1 MRTAYSDALR
11 HFHNRTIGL
20 WRERKQLR
28 NGGVFAIILSDLRKG
43 VKQLKLEELKGKMDE
58 SHYIYDETL
67 ATTLAVALQ
76 LGRPLLIEG
85 AAGVGKTEIAKVM
98 AYALNRELVRMQC
111 YEGLDESKALYEW
124 NYQKQLLAIQV
135 NMADA
140 DKDAVMRDLFSDE
153 YLLERPLLK
162 SIRAEKPVVLLI
174 DEIDK
179 ADEEF
184 EAFLLELLS
193 EMQVSIPEV
202 GTVRAKSIP
211 FVVLTSNRAR
221 PLSEAL
227 RRRCAYLYISYPD
240 MQKELAILRAKL
252 PHVDDRLCAQV
263 ALAVQKLRSSEAIL
277 KKPSIAETLD
287 WAAALDALG
296 IRELTPDALRQ
307 TAGFVLKNSEDL
319 ATAEQM
325 TGQMTQQDEHAC
337 HCGGCGGHHHG

>member
-1 MRTAYSDALR
+1 MKLDVL
-11 HFHNRTIGL
+11 
-20 WRERKQLR
+20 KQ
-28 NGGVFAIILSDLRKG
+28 
-43 VKQLKLEELKGKMDE
+43 KMDE
-58 SHYIYDETL
+58 ANYIYDDTL
-67 ATTLAVALQ
+67 AVTLAVALE
-76 LGRPLLIEG
+76 LGRPLLVEG

-98 AYALNRELVRMQC
+98 ASALDRELVRMQC

-124 NYQKQLLAIQV
+124 NYQKQLLSIQV
-135 NMADA
+135 NMNSE
-140 DKDAVMRDLFSDE
+140 DKDALTRSLFSDE

-162 SIRAEKPVVLLI
+162 SIRSEKPVVLLI

-193 EMQVSIPEV
+193 DMQVSIPEV
-202 GTVRAKSIP
+202 GTIKAKSVP

-227 RRRCAYLYISYPD
+227 RRRCAYLYIQYPD
-240 MQKELAILRAKL
+240 IEKELAILRAKL

-263 ALAVQKLRSSEAIL
+263 AMAVQKLRSNEAIL
-277 KKPSIAETLD
+277 KKPSIAEALD

-307 TAGFVLKNSEDL
+307 TAGFVLKNSEDM
-319 ATAEQM
+319 AIAEEVV
-325 TGQMTQQDEHAC
+325 TKEDGCEC
-337 HCGGCGGHHHG
+337 GCGGHCGGHHHG

>member
-1 MRTAYSDALR
+1 MTY
-11 HFHNRTIGL
+11 
-20 WRERKQLR
+20 
-28 NGGVFAIILSDLRKG
+28 
-43 VKQLKLEELKGKMDE
+43 EELKAKMDE

-67 ATTLAVALQ
+67 ATVLFVALQ
-76 LGRPLLIEG
+76 LGRPLLIEC
-85 AAGVGKTEIAKVM
+85 AAGVGKTEVAKVM
-98 AYALNRELVRMQC
+98 AAALDRELVRLQC

-124 NYQKQLLAIQV
+124 NYQKQLLSIQL
-135 NMADA
+135 NMNAQD
-140 DKDAVMRDLFSDE
+140 RDSLTKSLFSDE
-153 YLLERPLLK
+153 YLLERPLLQ
-162 SIRAEKPVVLLI
+162 SIRSEKPVVLLI

-193 EMQVSIPEV
+193 EMQVTIPEI
-202 GTVRAKSIP
+202 GTVKAKSIP

-227 RRRCAYLYISYPD
+227 RRRCAYLYIEYPD
-240 MQKELAILRAKL
+240 MNKELAILRAKL

-263 ALAVQKLRSSEAIL
+263 ALAVQKLRSNEMIL

-307 TAGFVLKNSEDL
+307 TAGFVLKNNEDL
-319 ATAEQM
+319 DAMDLEADPEPGHTC
-325 TGQMTQQDEHAC
+325 T
-337 HCGGCGGHHHG
+337 CGGSCGGHHHD